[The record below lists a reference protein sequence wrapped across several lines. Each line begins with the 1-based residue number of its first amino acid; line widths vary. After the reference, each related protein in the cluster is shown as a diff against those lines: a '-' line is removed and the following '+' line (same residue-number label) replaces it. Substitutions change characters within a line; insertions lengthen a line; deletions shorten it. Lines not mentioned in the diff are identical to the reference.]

1 MLPSLSKL
9 SIRGKNEG
17 YSSTKRQKTDNR
29 VELIVT
35 ESVDR
40 IVYQSGQVFNVAC
53 VSAAEMTVAK
63 VVLDALLQERVV
75 VMRKG
80 KNEFQ
85 ELPFHKRLLRG
96 HKEHLR
102 EIFFEIGLFEDNLKK
117 RLDIATDD
125 AIDIKKCIEIIDLL
139 RPSTVS
145 PLKGNSEDAGV
156 EEVSSRYKQFLFHYA
171 EERGLSTTQLLHMDD
186 DDDDADDDKEDRYGG
201 VYRVGVNSVLSEY
214 FTRPYYYATSKQF
227 SHVLRSFATSPKN
240 GRLVCVGIIMMTLRD
255 HHVGLMRSR
264 DYRVEEKRPMR
275 IQGIVGCSIFK
286 YFYHAP
292 VGSALLGYVQGV
304 ALREGNYVAVDPL
317 KDNEAWEQKL
327 RAAENVVIG
336 IHVKAGGCVGVG
348 PV

>member
-63 VVLDALLQERVV
+63 VVLDALIQESVPVR
-75 VMRKG
+75 RKG
-80 KNEFQ
+80 KLEFQ
-85 ELPFHKRLLRG
+85 NLPFYQRLRLG
-96 HKEHLR
+96 YKEHLR
-102 EIFFEIGLFEDNLKK
+102 QIFFEMELFENDLKT
-117 RLDIATDD
+117 RLKIATDD
-125 AIDIKKCIEIIDLL
+125 AIDLKKCIEIIDLL

-145 PLKGNSEDAGV
+145 PLEGNSEENAGV
-156 EEVSSRYKQFLFHYA
+156 EAVSFRYKQFLFSYA
-171 EERGLSTTQLLHMDD
+171 EERGLSTTQLLQMDD
-186 DDDDADDDKEDRYGG
+186 DDDDDDEDRHGG
-201 VYRVGVNSVLSEY
+201 VYAVGVNSVLREY
-214 FTRPYYYATSKQF
+214 FTRPYVYATSKPF
-227 SHVLRSFATSPKN
+227 THVLRSFVTSPKT

-255 HHVGLMRSR
+255 HHVGLLRSR
-264 DYRVEEKRPMR
+264 EYRYDEKRPIR
-275 IQGIVGCSIFK
+275 IQGIVGCSIYK

-292 VGSALLGYVQGV
+292 IGNALLGHVQGV
-304 ALREGNYVAVDPL
+304 ALREGNIVAVDPV
-317 KDNEAWEQKL
+317 KNNQAWEKKL

-336 IHVKAGGCVGVG
+336 THVKAGGCVGVG